1 MYGNFILHTEY
12 ICLRSLLG
20 ITFVQTSEL
29 LRSIIFVTS
38 FNSFRFISI
47 KKDVICKLEIIMWN
61 DNRQNVMINC
71 YACYD
76 AMFKN
81 NFFILRYFLLPIS
94 CFADIK
100 SNQVNLSNILIFPT
114 PKMLLLGRLVN
125 SELWNKFWIYPYILV
140 TQY

>member
-12 ICLRSLLG
+12 FCLRSLLG

-29 LRSIIFVTS
+29 LRSIIFGTI
-38 FNSFRFISI
+38 FNSFRFILI
-47 KKDVICKLEIIMWN
+47 KKDVICKLETIMWN
-61 DNRQNVMINC
+61 ANVQNVMINC
-71 YACYD
+71 YGCYD

-81 NFFILRYFLLPIS
+81 SFFILHYFLLPIS

-100 SNQVNLSNILIFPT
+100 LNQVNLSNILIFPT

-140 TQY
+140 TRY